1 MLSQDSLLPN
11 FHDMLQYLDECRTC
25 TLHSKAQERGLLAAL
40 ISRKATMSLPF
51 SHAYASSMVRAGEAV
66 GHGELFE
73 VVQNE
78 DVKVST
84 MIPYDVFTDES
95 GSWEDPCRPPGHF
108 TAGLTGDDLM
118 RRAHARAMIQK
129 SLRKLQDRHNIKG
142 GAPNPGPYT
151 DPPTSGSNTTSDG
164 NRSQCVSIAS
174 STPRGWLKRRPSFSE
189 PKIQPGT
196 GSAQATSISLY
207 EPKHRSSPL
216 DWRSDDP
223 ENLPYGSF
231 STRQNNGNGRKRA
244 LSHGQASG
252 GKSPGGSK
260 KVIRSIS
267 VGSFDERK
275 KTVKDEFSRS
285 THEIVWTEVANAF
298 ESQNVQLKTK
308 KRKEMQPVAPRDKT
322 IFAPFVRRTEL
333 TPIDSDSESDTEE
346 DLSDKKVLMRHQEVL
361 DDMKQK
367 LSLFFEARKKTA
379 ERKKKK
385 DSIKKV

>member
-1 MLSQDSLLPN
+1 
-11 FHDMLQYLDECRTC
+11 MLQYLDECRTC
-25 TLHSKAQERGLLAAL
+25 ALHSKAQERALLAAL

-129 SLRKLQDRHNIKG
+129 SLKKLQDRHNIKG

-151 DPPTSGSNTTSDG
+151 DPPNLGSNTNSDG
-164 NRSQCVSIAS
+164 YKSLSGSGAS

-189 PKIQPGT
+189 PKIQPGS
-196 GSAQATSISLY
+196 GSAAATSISLY
-207 EPKHRSSPL
+207 EPKHFSIPL
-216 DWRSDDP
+216 EWKSDDP

-231 STRQNNGNGRKRA
+231 SSAQTGDETGRRR
-244 LSHGQASG
+244 SSSQGQVAG
-252 GKSPGGSK
+252 GKGPRGK
-260 KVIRSIS
+260 KFVRSIS

-275 KTVKDEFSRS
+275 EVPKDGLSRS
-285 THEIVWTEVANAF
+285 THEIVWTEVANVF
-298 ESQNVQLKTK
+298 ESQNVQLPVK
-308 KRKEMQPVAPRDKT
+308 KKKEEQPATPRDRT
-322 IFAPFVRRTEL
+322 IFAPFVRRTESPL
-333 TPIDSDSESDTEE
+333 GDSDSESDTEE
-346 DLSDKKVLMRHQEVL
+346 DLSDKTVLSRHQEVL
-361 DDMKQK
+361 DEMKEK
-367 LSLFFEARKKTA
+367 LSVFFEVRKHTA